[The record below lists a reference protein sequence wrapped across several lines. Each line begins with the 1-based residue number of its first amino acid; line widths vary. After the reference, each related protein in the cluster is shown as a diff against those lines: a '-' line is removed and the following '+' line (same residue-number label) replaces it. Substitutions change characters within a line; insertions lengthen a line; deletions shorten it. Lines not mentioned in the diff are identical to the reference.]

1 MCFPEQPEVEVRRT
15 RAKAGPLRYPSLRV
29 VSQLNL
35 PKLRVGPLAVVN
47 LRLDE
52 SQKALGV
59 RLALEGLRAV
69 AALAIQSEIADLIT
83 GRRQPPDVPEAPV
96 TCPVAFR
103 HHATPLRLFQTLTE
117 VIGATRPAA
126 TNSANADSLILT

>member
-1 MCFPEQPEVEVRRT
+1 
-15 RAKAGPLRYPSLRV
+15 
-29 VSQLNL
+29 
-35 PKLRVGPLAVVN
+35 VVN
-47 LRLDE
+47 LHLDE

-59 RLALEGLRAV
+59 GLALEGLRAV

-83 GRRQPPDVPEAPV
+83 TRRQPPDVPEPPV

-103 HHATPLRLFQTLTE
+103 HQATPLRLFQTLTE